1 MAIFCKS
8 LLKKWNLISVGAMK
22 NGRLLLRNLNGDIL

>member
-1 MAIFCKS
+1 MAKFCKS

-22 NGRLLLRNLNGDIL
+22 KWQIIVEKFKWR